1 MEWTRKAVHVGG
13 GIVALFFPWIFRS
26 PWTVLALG
34 AGFGAILWGTRRLG
48 VLGSVHAVERRSE
61 GGILYPIAIVV
72 LFLVARHQPVFYGIA
87 LGALVLSD
95 ALAALVGTAYG
106 RLVYT
111 VEEDRRSVEG
121 SVVFLLVTFLA
132 AHLPLLLFT
141 DTGRAASVLIALQ
154 IALLVAFFEGISVRG
169 NDNLVVPLV
178 TYFLLVKMTPRTAE
192 FIAWQFLA
200 QLAIIGVLLLLARR
214 TRMLTSA
221 GAIAASLFFY
231 GAWSLGGEEWT
242 VAPAL
247 GLGVFAALYARR
259 SGKGGAPNPRY
270 QVVAV
275 FYTGIVAG
283 ALFVA
288 NNAFEKLVPGSP
300 LRFGD
305 PFYPAYLGVL
315 AAQLAMLVLVFRAG
329 VPWVRRPRAREAALA
344 LVIGCAAIIP
354 AGIAVGSREWRM
366 DDAALAAGVCVLALA
381 VYLLA
386 CRAWRGPREAPWTGR
401 LQAASAALAVG
412 ALLPLY
418 LPREMGVHL
427 DWVWRVVP

>member
-1 MEWTRKAVHVGG
+1 MEWTRKAVHIGG
-13 GIVALFFPWIFRS
+13 GVVALGFPWIFRS

-61 GGILYPIAIVV
+61 GGIFYPVAIVA
-72 LFLVARHQPVFYGIA
+72 LFLIGRHQPVFYGIA

-111 VEEDRRSVEG
+111 VEGDRRSVEG

-141 DTGRAASVLIALQ
+141 DLGRAASVLIALQ
-154 IALLVAFFEGISVRG
+154 IALLVAFFEGISTRG
-169 NDNLVVPLV
+169 SDNLTVPLV

-192 FIAWQFLA
+192 FIAGQLGA
-200 QLAIIGVLLLLARR
+200 QLAIAGGLLLLARH

-247 GLGVFAALYARR
+247 GLAVFALLYARR
-259 SGKGGAPNPRY
+259 GGRGGEPSPRY
-270 QVVAV
+270 QVAAV
-275 FYTGIVAG
+275 FYTAIVAG
-283 ALFVA
+283 ALFIT
-288 NNAFEKLVPGSP
+288 NNVFEKLVPGSP

-305 PFYPAYLGVL
+305 PFYPPYLGVL
-315 AAQLAMLVLVFRAG
+315 AAQLAMLVLALRAG
-329 VPWVRRPRAREAALA
+329 VPWVRRPRPRDVAL
-344 LVIGCAAIIP
+344 
-354 AGIAVGSREWRM
+354 
-366 DDAALAAGVCVLALA
+366 ALAAGIAAVIPAGMAVGTRGWRSGDALLAAGICMAA
-381 VYLLA
+381 VAIYLLA
-386 CRAWRGPREAPWTGR
+386 CRAWRGPREAPWAGR
-401 LQAASAALAVG
+401 LQAASALLAVA
-412 ALLPLY
+412 ALLPPY
-418 LPREMGVHL
+418 LLPLVGVSL
-427 DWVWRVVP
+427 DWSVPWR